1 MYLCT
6 SEYQTDTHSAF
17 KYVLFTFSVL
27 CLYEK
32 NTFYIRL
39 YEQPCFKRT
48 QFSPISFIK
57 YFRITSILSRKQ
69 S

>member
-27 CLYEK
+27 FLYEK
-32 NTFYIRL
+32 KTHF
-39 YEQPCFKRT
+39 
-48 QFSPISFIK
+48 ISVDMNNHVSK
-57 YFRITSILSRKQ
+57 GPSLVLSVSSNILE
-69 S
+69 